1 MYVIIAFLAFSCRV
15 IIFLSTA
22 NPAQTKPTPINKAPV
37 SLNRFI
43 NALTSAA
50 SNIIINKAEL
60 LHQHSK
66 PYSIC

>member
-37 SLNRFI
+37 SLNG
-43 NALTSAA
+43 
-50 SNIIINKAEL
+50 
-60 LHQHSK
+60 
-66 PYSIC
+66 